1 MLLPQ
6 LSYIYSL
13 INFKIWLEFFCL
25 PAVHIF
31 KFRTWHSVF
40 TGVDRVFQILSEKK
54 ISTRHGTMSSKNRDM
69 SDKCYFITSTVVL
82 RKVKKNYRRLKTQKH
97 LLNMGLYRFFMK
109 ISINNL
115 LMQFFHIINCM
126 MWSSKMILYQYL
138 VVAFLLRTSSPMK
151 TLYMLLNSNT

>member
-1 MLLPQ
+1 MIDAAFGFLRFDWNFFVYLPFI
-6 LSYIYSL
+6 LSNLGSGIP
-13 INFKIWLEFFCL
+13 CL
-25 PAVHIF
+25 PVWTECF
-31 KFRTWHSVF
+31 KFS
-40 TGVDRVFQILSEKK
+40 LKK
-54 ISTRHGTMSSKNRDM
+54 RLAPDMGQCPAKNRDM
-69 SDKCYFITSTVVL
+69 SDKCYFITSTVVR
-82 RKVKKNYRRLKTQKH
+82 RKVKKNYRRLKIQKH